1 MKHIIPLGKGNL
13 IQLDSYRESRET
25 RRWNWVV
32 AFFAILIATFTAGA
46 MLGMDITSPNSKPT
60 HETIRRING

>member
-1 MKHIIPLGKGNL
+1 MKQIIKLGKGNL

-46 MLGMDITSPNSKPT
+46 IFGIDITSPDSTQQHDNT
-60 HETIRRING
+60 RRTDP

>member
-1 MKHIIPLGKGNL
+1 MKHIISLGKGNL

-46 MLGMDITSPNSKPT
+46 MLGMDITSPNSTQQHDYTRRT
-60 HETIRRING
+60 HP